1 MEMEMEMVKVNQEA
15 GVGLL
20 ETALSIILLSFAL
33 IFLWRGYN
41 KNENYYHASEIA
53 KITCNFAN
61 EFAES
66 LSTPQVGAFA
76 SKIYKTQAF
85 GDYEVKMLSLSDN
98 LVSGLV
104 LLKQKKNNNIN
115 TGDIISNLGFTAAK
129 IDNKS
134 IKSIDG
140 VYEINTEK
148 DSNIKNEMGNA
159 IAAVIIPS
167 KVSNLMICNKGW

>member
-1 MEMEMEMVKVNQEA
+1 MEMEKVNQEA

-41 KNENYYHASEIA
+41 KNENYYHATEVA

-61 EFAES
+61 EFAEH
-66 LSTPQVGAFA
+66 LSTSQSQSGDFT
-76 SKIYKTQAF
+76 SRNYQTQTF
-85 GDYEVKMLSLSDN
+85 GDYEVKMISLSDT

-115 TGDIISNLGFTAAK
+115 VGDIISNLGFTAAK
-129 IDNKS
+129 ADNKL

-140 VYEINTEK
+140 VYEIDTEK
-148 DSNIKNEMGNA
+148 HSNIKQNISNA

-167 KVSNLMICNKGW
+167 KDSNLMICNKGW

>member
-1 MEMEMEMVKVNQEA
+1 MEMEMVKVNQEA

-41 KNENYYHASEIA
+41 KNENYYHATEVA

-61 EFAES
+61 EFAEH
-66 LSTPQVGAFA
+66 LSTSQNQNFT
-76 SKIYKTQAF
+76 SQNYQTQTF
-85 GDYEVKMLSLSDN
+85 GDYEVKMMSLNNN

-115 TGDIISNLGFTAAK
+115 IGDIISNLGFTAAK
-129 IDNKS
+129 VDNKL

-140 VYEINTEK
+140 VYEIDTEK
-148 DSNIKNEMGNA
+148 NNNIKQEISNA

-167 KVSNLMICNKGW
+167 KISNLMICNKGW

>member
-1 MEMEMEMVKVNQEA
+1 MEMEMEKVNQEA

-41 KNENYYHASEIA
+41 KNENYYHATEVA

-61 EFAES
+61 EFAEH
-66 LSTPQVGAFA
+66 LSTSQSQSGNFT
-76 SKIYKTQAF
+76 SKNYQTQTF
-85 GDYEVKMLSLSDN
+85 GDYEVKMHPLSDN
-98 LVSGLV
+98 LVTGLV
-104 LLKQKKNNNIN
+104 LLKQKKTNNISPS
-115 TGDIISNLGFTAAK
+115 DIISNLGFTAAK
-129 IDNKS
+129 VDNNL

-140 VYEINTEK
+140 VYEIDTGKYN
-148 DSNIKNEMGNA
+148 NIKQDVNNA

-167 KVSNLMICNKGW
+167 KLSNLMICNKGW